1 MNDKKQFFRIFE
13 KEQTFIEPCVV
24 YYFYWH
30 TTYLD
35 MKEPDSQCVKGIEDE
50 HLKRNTN
57 C

>member
-1 MNDKKQFFRIFE
+1 
-13 KEQTFIEPCVV
+13 
-24 YYFYWH
+24 
-30 TTYLD
+30 